1 MNEYSHHFFDY
12 LCKQLS
18 EIVTDDYILVDVPHY
33 TSNVGDALLW
43 KTTSDILSH
52 IGHHCLYECSI
63 RTYVKPNI
71 KKNTLILI
79 HPGGNFGDIW
89 IEHQKFRHLLLKD
102 FPDNPI
108 VQLPQSVW
116 FNDPEYL
123 KTDIEIFRQHKCGIT
138 ICLRD
143 RQSYDMVCKHY
154 PFAKAVLLPDMALSF
169 DIDRFRKPHRA
180 KLGGG
185 FLLLRDDHERKDT
198 YETIENHLHRDI
210 EYGDWPC
217 MQKPLLIEV
226 IVKKILYTSRRLG
239 KPIQNRIISFCYKKI
254 LRPRYIMSGIQ
265 FLDQYQTIYST
276 RLHAAIIAQML
287 GKEVHLLDNSYGKCH
302 SVYDTWMKELPNI
315 IKENI

>member
-1 MNEYSHHFFDY
+1 MPVPKICFGTAISECLEWIASIGNTYIFYSENMGKMNEYSHHFFDY

-33 TSNVGDALLW
+33 NSNVGDALLW

-116 FNDPEYL
+116 FNDPEFL
-123 KTDIEIFRQHKCGIT
+123 KTDIEKKKTPLGMGSAALPAHALRGARGGAEDGGIA
-138 ICLRD
+138 
-143 RQSYDMVCKHY
+143 KH
-154 PFAKAVLLPDMALSF
+154 
-169 DIDRFRKPHRA
+169 
-180 KLGGG
+180 GGA
-185 FLLLRDDHERKDT
+185 DE
-198 YETIENHLHRDI
+198 
-210 EYGDWPC
+210 
-217 MQKPLLIEV
+217 
-226 IVKKILYTSRRLG
+226 KK
-239 KPIQNRIISFCYKKI
+239 K
-254 LRPRYIMSGIQ
+254 
-265 FLDQYQTIYST
+265 
-276 RLHAAIIAQML
+276 
-287 GKEVHLLDNSYGKCH
+287 
-302 SVYDTWMKELPNI
+302 
-315 IKENI
+315 